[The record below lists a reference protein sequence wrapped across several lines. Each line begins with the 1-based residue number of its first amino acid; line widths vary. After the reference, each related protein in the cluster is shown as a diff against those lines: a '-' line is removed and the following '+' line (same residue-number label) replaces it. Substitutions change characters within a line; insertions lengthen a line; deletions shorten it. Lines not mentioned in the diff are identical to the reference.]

1 YGARI
6 NKGYQAG
13 YFGAPKFNNP
23 DGDFS
28 ANYQDRSYMMTNLT
42 LKF

>member
-1 YGARI
+1 
-6 NKGYQAG
+6 
-13 YFGAPKFNNP
+13 PKFNNP
-23 DGDFS
+23 DFS

>member
-1 YGARI
+1 MGQKSI
-6 NKGYQAG
+6 KGIKW
-13 YFGAPKFNNP
+13 YFGAPKFNDP